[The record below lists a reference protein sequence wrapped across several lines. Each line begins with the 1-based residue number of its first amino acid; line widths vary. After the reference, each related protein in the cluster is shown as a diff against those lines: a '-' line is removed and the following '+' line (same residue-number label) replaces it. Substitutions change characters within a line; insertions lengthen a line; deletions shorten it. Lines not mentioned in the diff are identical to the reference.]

1 MSARTIWF
9 TGLSSSGKSTLSK
22 LLQDHL
28 RAAGNKVELL
38 DGDTIR
44 RHFSK
49 GLGFSREDRE
59 ENLRRIAF
67 VAELLTRNGIT
78 VIVAAIAPY
87 RSIREEVRARL
98 QPFVEIYV
106 NAPLAVC
113 EQRDI
118 KGLYRKTR
126 EGQMTGM
133 TGIDD
138 PYEPPLSPEIECH
151 TDLETIEQS
160 LEKILSYLRAQPPNS

>member
-9 TGLSSSGKSTLSK
+9 TGLSSAGKSTLSQ
-22 LLQDHL
+22 LLHDHL
-28 RAAGNKVELL
+28 RAAGHKVELL

-44 RHFSK
+44 RHLSK
-49 GLGFSREDRE
+49 GLGFTREDRE

-67 VAELLTRNGIT
+67 VAELLARNGVT

-87 RSIREEVRARL
+87 HSIREEVRARL
-98 QPFVEIYV
+98 LPFVEIYV
-106 NAPLAVC
+106 NAPLAIC
-113 EQRDI
+113 EQRDV

-126 EGQMTGM
+126 EGHMTGM

-138 PYEPPLSPEIECH
+138 PYEPPLSPEIECR

-160 LEKILSYLRAQPPNS
+160 LEKILGYLHAQPPNS